1 MFLSLMASFN
11 FMNASRKKLRDMT
24 ALWQDNW
31 MSGLGRDWSLLEST
45 THSQKTF

>member
-11 FMNASRKKLRDMT
+11 FMNASCKKLRDMT

-31 MSGLGRDWSLLEST
+31 MSGLGGDWSLLEST